1 MDCGKN
7 LLCRSCSELRA
18 EVKRGEPPARQAT
31 VAKNKAVAG
40 LPQCSMPMQV
50 LVGIGNP
57 GGRYDNTPHNV
68 GWAVLDARSE
78 EHTSELQSL
87 MRISFAG
94 LCLKKKKPTSNHTH
108 LSINHQTDDNHTSTQ
123 TQ

>member
-50 LVGIGNP
+50 LVAIGNP

-68 GWAVLDARSE
+68 GWAVLDALAERLALAWTAHEDVLLAHTRLNGERSE
-78 EHTSELQSL
+78 EHTSELPSL
-87 MRISFAG
+87 MRISYAVF
-94 LCLKKKKPTSNHTH
+94 CL
-108 LSINHQTDDNHTSTQ
+108 
-123 TQ
+123 